1 MSHDYVAVQW
11 NRRKKVYDLALWLG
25 IAIYLAVFMAVSIVQ
40 HPGVD
45 ALSPMTLLIR
55 ALATL
60 AFFLLSLI
68 LCIGPLA
75 RLSPRFLPLLYNR
88 RHMGVSMFIVA
99 LTHAV
104 LAAIWYHSFGVENPV
119 MSILTSPGSFESA
132 ADVAFQPFGFF
143 ALLILFV
150 MAATSHDYWNANLG
164 APLWKALHMGV
175 YLAYGLLVVH
185 VALGA
190 MQDASTGLLPAMPG
204 LSVVL
209 VGGLHL
215 AAAFKSRTADR
226 EISTGGNRINE
237 NWINLGSWRDIE
249 NNSAITVA
257 VANDER
263 VAVFRY
269 EGNKLAAVANVCKHQ
284 NGPLGEGR
292 VIDGCITCP
301 WHGFQYRPE
310 DGRAPAP
317 FEERIATYLLKLE
330 GENILLNSEALPE
343 GSERPITEIANMT
356 RSDQV

>member
-11 NRRKKVYDLALWLG
+11 NRRKKVYDIALCLG
-25 IAIYLAVFMAVSIVQ
+25 MVIYLAIFMGISIIL
-40 HPGVD
+40 HPGVE
-45 ALSPMTLLIR
+45 ALSLMTLLIR

-75 RLSPRFLPLLYNR
+75 RISSLFLPLLYNR
-88 RHMGVSMFIVA
+88 RHMGVSMFVIA
-99 LTHAV
+99 LAHAV
-104 LAAIWYHSFGVENPV
+104 LATIWYHSFGVQNPV
-119 MSILTSPGSFESA
+119 VSILTSPGSFDTT
-132 ADVAFQPFGFF
+132 ADIAFQPFGFF

-150 MAATSHDYWNANLG
+150 MAATSHDYWNVNLG
-164 APLWKALHMGV
+164 APIWKALHMGV
-175 YLAYGLLVVH
+175 YIAYGLLVAH

-190 MQDASTGLLPAMPG
+190 MQDDSTGLVPAMVG
-204 LSVVL
+204 LSVIL

-215 AAAFKSRTADR
+215 IAAFKSRSTDQDIR
-226 EISTGGNRINE
+226 EITE
-237 NWINLGSWRDIE
+237 WINIGSWRDID
-249 NNSAITVA
+249 NNSALTVA
-257 VANDER
+257 IGNDER
-263 VAVFRY
+263 VAIFRY
-269 EGNKLAAVANVCKHQ
+269 EGNKLAAVSNVCKHQ

-330 GENILLNSEALPE
+330 GENVLLNPKALPE
-343 GSERPITEIANMT
+343 GTDRPITEITAST
-356 RSDQV
+356 

>member
-11 NRRKKVYDLALWLG
+11 NRRKKVYDIALWIG
-25 IAIYLAVFMAVSIVQ
+25 IALYIAVFMVVSIVQ
-40 HPGVD
+40 HPGVE

-68 LCIGPLA
+68 LCVGPLA
-75 RLSPRFLPLLYNR
+75 RLNSIFLPLLYNR
-88 RHMGVSMFIVA
+88 RHMGVSMFIIA

-104 LAAIWYHSFGVENPV
+104 LATIWYHSFGVQNPIV
-119 MSILTSPGSFESA
+119 SILTSPGSFDTA
-132 ADVAFQPFGFF
+132 ADIAFQPYGFF

-150 MAATSHDYWNANLG
+150 MAATSHDYWNTNLG
-164 APLWKALHMGV
+164 APVWKALHMGV
-175 YLAYGLLVVH
+175 YVAYGLLIVH

-190 MQDASTGLLPAMPG
+190 MQDDSTGLLPAMVG
-204 LSVVL
+204 LSVIV

-215 AAAFKSRTADR
+215 AAAFKSRLADR
-226 EISTGGNRINE
+226 ELAPDAE
-237 NWINLGSWRDIE
+237 WLDVGSWRDIE
-249 NNSAITVA
+249 NNSAITVN
-257 VANDER
+257 VSGDER
-263 VAVFRY
+263 VAIFRY
-269 EGNKLAAVANVCKHQ
+269 EGNKLAAVSNVCKHQ

-317 FEERIATYLLKLE
+317 FDERIATYLLKLE
-330 GENILLNSEALPE
+330 GEQVCLNTVAMPE
-343 GSERPITEIANMT
+343 GTERPITEIPDMIASN
-356 RSDQV
+356 

>member
-11 NRRKKVYDLALWLG
+11 NRRKKVYDIALWGG
-25 IAIYLAVFMAVSIVQ
+25 IALYIAVFMVVSIAQ
-40 HPGVD
+40 HPGIE

-68 LCIGPLA
+68 LCVGPLA
-75 RLSPRFLPLLYNR
+75 RLNSIFLPLLYNR
-88 RHMGVSMFIVA
+88 RHMGVSMFIIA
-99 LTHAV
+99 LAHGV
-104 LAAIWYHSFGVENPV
+104 LATIWYHSFGVQNPIV
-119 MSILTSPGSFESA
+119 SIFTSPGSFDTA
-132 ADVAFQPFGFF
+132 ADIAFQPFGFV

-150 MAATSHDYWNANLG
+150 MAATSHDYWNTNLG
-164 APLWKALHMGV
+164 APIWKALHMGV
-175 YLAYGLLVVH
+175 YVAYGLLIVH

-190 MQDASTGLLPAMPG
+190 MQDDSTGLLPAMVG
-204 LSVVL
+204 LSVIV

-215 AAAFKSRTADR
+215 AAALKSRLADR
-226 EISTGGNRINE
+226 ELASGE
-237 NWINLGSWRDIE
+237 EWLDVGSWRDIE
-249 NNSAITVA
+249 NNTAITVN

-263 VAVFRY
+263 VAIFRY
-269 EGNKLAAVANVCKHQ
+269 EGNKLAAVSNVCKHQ

-317 FEERIATYLLKLE
+317 FDERIATYLVKLE
-330 GENILLNSEALPE
+330 GEQVYLNTEALPE
-343 GSERPITEIANMT
+343 GTQRPITEIPDMIA
-356 RSDQV
+356 SD

>member
-11 NRRKKVYDLALWLG
+11 NHRKKVYDIALWAG
-25 IAIYLAVFMAVSIVQ
+25 IALYIAVFMLVSIVQ
-40 HPGVD
+40 HPGIE

-60 AFFLLSLI
+60 AFFLLSII

-75 RLSPRFLPLLYNR
+75 RLNTKFLPLLYNR

-99 LTHAV
+99 LAHAV
-104 LAAIWYHSFGVENPV
+104 LATIWYHSFGVQNPV
-119 MSILTSPGSFESA
+119 VAIFSSPGSFDSA
-132 ADVAFQPFGFF
+132 ADIAFQPFGFF

-164 APLWKALHMGV
+164 APIWKALHMGV
-175 YLAYGLLVVH
+175 YIAYALLVIH

-190 MQDASTGLLPAMPG
+190 MQDDSTGLVPAMVG
-204 LSVVL
+204 LSVL
-209 VGGLHL
+209 TVGSLHL
-215 AAAFKSRTADR
+215 AAAVVSRKADK
-226 EISTGGNRINE
+226 EIAAE
-237 NWINLGSWRDIE
+237 EPWINLGSWREIE
-249 NNSAITVA
+249 NNSAITASVG
-257 VANDER
+257 NNER
-263 VAVFRY
+263 VAIFRY
-269 EGNKLAAVANVCKHQ
+269 EGNKLAAVSNVCKHQ

-317 FEERIATYLLKLE
+317 FEERIATYQLMLE
-330 GENILLNSEALPE
+330 GENVLLNPLALPE
-343 GSERPITEIANMT
+343 GTERPVTEIVDMIAST
-356 RSDQV
+356 

>member
-11 NRRKKVYDLALWLG
+11 NRRKKVYDIALWLG
-25 IAIYLAVFMAVSIVQ
+25 IAVYLVVFMIISIVQ
-40 HPGVD
+40 HPGVE

-75 RLSPRFLPLLYNR
+75 RLDTRFLALLYNR

-99 LTHAV
+99 LAHAI
-104 LAAIWYHSFGVENPV
+104 LASIWYHGFGVQNPIA
-119 MSILTSPGSFESA
+119 SILTSPGSFESA
-132 ADVAFQPFGFF
+132 ADIAFQPFGFF

-150 MAATSHDYWNANLG
+150 MAATSHDYWNTNLG
-164 APLWKALHMGV
+164 APVWKALHMGV
-175 YLAYGLLVVH
+175 YIAYGLLVVH

-190 MQDASTGLLPAMPG
+190 MQDDSTGLVPAMVG
-204 LSVVL
+204 LSMAL

-215 AAAFKSRTADR
+215 GAAIMSKTANR
-226 EISTGGNRINE
+226 ENRAGE
-237 NWINLGSWRDIE
+237 NWINIGSWRNIE
-249 NNSAITVA
+249 NNSAVTVA
-257 VANDER
+257 IENDER

-269 EGNKLAAVANVCKHQ
+269 EGNKLAAVSNVCKHQ

-292 VIDGCITCP
+292 IIDGCITCP

-317 FEERIATYLLKLE
+317 FEERIATYHIKLD
-330 GENILLNSEALPE
+330 GEDVLLNSEALPE
-343 GSERPITEIANMT
+343 GSERPITEITDMISPN
-356 RSDQV
+356 